1 MCISDDVIEYAWST
15 SIYSGIKIS
24 KGIYNS
30 EIVAEQYIDTLK
42 VWENRLEAVENSIGS
57 SGISPIVKVT
67 TLANG
72 HRVEITDANGTKV
85 FDVLNGKDGAN
96 GTNGADG
103 KDGSNGIDGVS
114 PTLSVSEIT
123 GGHRVTITD
132 VNGTQSF
139 DVMDGQDGRDGQ
151 NSVDGSGV
159 TEDRVIELINSQ
171 LGLLRMALINKLTA
185 IADAI
190 RSKTGTTEPM
200 TLDEMVT
207 AIANITTG
215 SVPSDTIILDDGT
228 ELPKPTLKDGCN
240 YAMIFKNSNYYSM
253 LETSN
258 RFANVNSSYTIGTS
272 SAVCYLSRL
281 PVNFNEFNSWSEPT
295 KYDLSNASFTT
306 LGTLILS
313 NEIIEKWS
321 SISDNTKVIYFNKNC
336 EL

>member
-1 MCISDDVIEYAWST
+1 
-15 SIYSGIKIS
+15 
-24 KGIYNS
+24 
-30 EIVAEQYIDTLK
+30 
-42 VWENRLEAVENSIGS
+42 
-57 SGISPIVKVT
+57 
-67 TLANG
+67 
-72 HRVEITDANGTKV
+72 
-85 FDVLNGKDGAN
+85 
-96 GTNGADG
+96 
-103 KDGSNGIDGVS
+103 
-114 PTLSVSEIT
+114 
-123 GGHRVTITD
+123 
-132 VNGTQSF
+132 
-139 DVMDGQDGRDGQ
+139 
-151 NSVDGSGV
+151 
-159 TEDRVIELINSQ
+159 
-171 LGLLRMALINKLTA
+171 MALINKLTA

-215 SVPSDTIILDDGT
+215 SVPSNTITLDDGT

-321 SISDNTKVIYFNKNC
+321 STSDNTKVIYFNKNC